1 MEPEIQS
8 LAPRASAPG
17 GSGGS
22 HSTRARIQCRTID
35 APSA

>member
-17 GSGGS
+17 AAEAA
-22 HSTRARIQCRTID
+22 TPPEPRIQCRTID